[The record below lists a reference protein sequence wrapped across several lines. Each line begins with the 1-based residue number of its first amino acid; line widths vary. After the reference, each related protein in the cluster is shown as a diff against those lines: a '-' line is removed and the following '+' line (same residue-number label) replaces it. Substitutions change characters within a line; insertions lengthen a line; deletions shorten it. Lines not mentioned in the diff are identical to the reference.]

1 MPRFGMPARQAVVGA
16 VVIVALVGLAGL
28 LRSADPLAEGALP
41 TPHDGSTPT
50 AAGAQASSATAGPI
64 CAGRFELPSG
74 TSDRAVVPI
83 CTNGDLAVGDPN
95 ATRLVVVVHGDG
107 RNAPGYFDDVV
118 RAAATSAVTDAVIV
132 APQFATRSDLR
143 GQGIDGV
150 SSWSSESWKSGDRSR
165 SDGDLRR
172 VSSFDVVDALITD
185 IVDGGRFPAIR
196 TVIVAGHSAGG
207 QFVNRYAAASPVDQ
221 AIRKAGVALR
231 FVVANPSSYLYF
243 DDRRVD
249 DQGRLAVPSDADRQ
263 DCRHYDD
270 YKYGLGARNEYLAQS
285 STDQIAARYA
295 SRVVTY
301 VAGDLDTDP
310 EDPTMDRSCEA
321 RLQGVNRLARARNYV
336 ASLTTIFGPGVLERH
351 RLIEVPGIGHD
362 GGAILNDPLVRPWL
376 LGSGDG

>member
-16 VVIVALVGLAGL
+16 VVILALVALAGV
-28 LRSADPLAEGALP
+28 LRSADPLAKGALP
-41 TPHDGSTPT
+41 TPLDGSSPTDAAALASGPTP
-50 AAGAQASSATAGPI
+50 GPI

-74 TSDRAVVPI
+74 TSGRAVVPI
-83 CTNGDLAVGDPN
+83 CTNRDLAVGDPS

-107 RNAPGYFDDVV
+107 RNAPGYFDDVL
-118 RAAATSAVTDAVIV
+118 RAAATSAVTDVVVV

-143 GQGIDGV
+143 GQGIDGL

-165 SDGDLRR
+165 SDGDQGR

-185 IVDGGRFPAIR
+185 IVDSGRFPAIQ

-221 AIRKAGVALR
+221 AIRKPGVALR

-249 DQGRLAVPSDADRQ
+249 DQGVFAVPSEADREG
-263 DCRHYDD
+263 CRHYDD

-285 STDQIAARYA
+285 STDLITARYA
-295 SRVVTY
+295 TRVVTY
-301 VAGDLDTDP
+301 VAGALDTDP
-310 EDPTMDRSCEA
+310 QDPTMDRSCAA
-321 RLQGVNRLARARNYV
+321 RLQGVDRLTRARNYV
-336 ASLTTIFGPGVLERH
+336 ASLTAIFGPGVLERH
-351 RLIEVPGIGHD
+351 RLIEIPGIGHD

-376 LGSGDG
+376 LGSGDR